1 MKLLLFIFFG
11 LHFAFYY
18 FIINLHDFLLPT
30 SMYVTIIFLILYSLL
45 NDSLVNAFKL
55 PTPLRAISARREVR
69 LPTKQIS
76 NFRSCTVFQSTSTS
90 NDNITTI
97 FRVIASISFIIS
109 ILGLSFQVFVLYP
122 WHEELSYEFKTLE
135 QAIIRLDGILETA
148 SPTLKEGEL
157 KRLTDKYTIR
167 PNG

>member
-1 MKLLLFIFFG
+1 
-11 LHFAFYY
+11 
-18 FIINLHDFLLPT
+18 
-30 SMYVTIIFLILYSLL
+30 MYQTIIFLILYSLL

-55 PTPLRAISARREVR
+55 PSPLHAISARRREAR
-69 LPTKQIS
+69 LPQQIPP
-76 NFRSCTVFQSTSTS
+76 NFRSCTIFQSTSTS

-135 QAIIRLDGILETA
+135 QAIIRLDGVLETA

-167 PNG
+167 PNGS